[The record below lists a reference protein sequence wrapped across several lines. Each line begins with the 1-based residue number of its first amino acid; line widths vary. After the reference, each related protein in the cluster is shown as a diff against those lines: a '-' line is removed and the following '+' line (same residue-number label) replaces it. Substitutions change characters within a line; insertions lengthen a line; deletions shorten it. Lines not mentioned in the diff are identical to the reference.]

1 MIMKKPIFL
10 TIVICCVIIQL
21 GHAQK
26 TPKNYLNLNAGVG
39 LLPTFLK
46 DGGQAELLPLTFT
59 ADYKLSNNF
68 TIGLATGHSVTCTGE
83 RKMRDGSMAQWMHH
97 FTAVGVRTGGYSKL
111 IAGRWHF
118 YGGLFI
124 GASLSDIEMMKGEE
138 KSVRREMGIQ
148 RSNTKMFYTAY
159 VGMRYRITPHLGTFA
174 EASLGVSLISIG
186 ASVSVW

>member
-10 TIVICCVIIQL
+10 TIVICCFIIQL
-21 GHAQK
+21 GHTQK

-68 TIGLATGHSVTCTGE
+68 TLGLATGHSITRTGE
-83 RKMRDGSMAQWMHH
+83 RKMRDGSMAQWVHH
-97 FTAVGVRTGGYSKL
+97 FTTVGIRTGGYSKL
-111 IAGRWHF
+111 IAERWHF

-124 GASLSDIEMMKGEE
+124 GCSVSDVEMMHGEE
-138 KSVRREMGIQ
+138 EKVRREMGIK

-159 VGMRYRITPHLGTFA
+159 VGARYRITPHVGAFA
-174 EASLGVSLISIG
+174 EASLGVSLVSIG
-186 ASVSVW
+186 VSVSVW